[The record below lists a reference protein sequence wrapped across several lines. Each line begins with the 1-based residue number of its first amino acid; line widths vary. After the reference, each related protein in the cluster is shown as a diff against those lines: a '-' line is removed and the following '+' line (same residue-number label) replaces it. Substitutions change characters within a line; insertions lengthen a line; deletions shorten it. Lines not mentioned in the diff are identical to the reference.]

1 MEKLN
6 KMAAELDEEI
16 TRDLVNVLV
25 KAKKLDEIWG
35 GAHQQYQNALDTVAR
50 ELGQTTWT
58 RLRQK
63 SKWNFKVITNMAA
76 ASYFNQTD
84 PHWRAGAFE
93 NARDPPQF

>member
-50 ELGQTTWT
+50 LAPADSEPTNWIIPYGQVC
-58 RLRQK
+58 LAV
-63 SKWNFKVITNMAA
+63 NFLCGLVLVDSQSLVGVDI
-76 ASYFNQTD
+76 
-84 PHWRAGAFE
+84 E
-93 NARDPPQF
+93 VRDQICEDE

>member
-50 ELGQTTWT
+50 ELGQTT
-58 RLRQK
+58 
-63 SKWNFKVITNMAA
+63 
-76 ASYFNQTD
+76 ASYSLTV
-84 PHWRAGAFE
+84 RAFLVSTSRSE
-93 NARDPPQF
+93 IRSVRTSEERDLSPTQPVERGGDYA